1 MHIYI
6 YICFVFI
13 VFEMHMHNYI
23 KFMHNYVE
31 SIIIQFLFYN
41 YNKIPL
47 QFVIIDL
54 IIINSSNDPR
64 KIGHALL
71 L

>member
-1 MHIYI
+1 
-6 YICFVFI
+6 
-13 VFEMHMHNYI
+13 MHMHNYI